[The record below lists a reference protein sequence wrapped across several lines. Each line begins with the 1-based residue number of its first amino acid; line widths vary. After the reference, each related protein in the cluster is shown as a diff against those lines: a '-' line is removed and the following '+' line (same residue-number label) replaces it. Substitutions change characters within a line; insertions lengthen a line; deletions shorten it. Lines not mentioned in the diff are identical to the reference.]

1 MYFSRM
7 QADERNPSTI
17 AQSAAPIWRRPVLFP
32 DVYVW
37 FVFLGAM
44 DIILTSI
51 ILSPLFRGYEVN
63 VLARW
68 VMENGGLVGT
78 VAYKFGA
85 VMLVIVICEVIGRR
99 RLETGRRLAEW
110 AVAISII
117 PVLVA
122 FLQMLVDVGAWVFG
136 GSE

>member
-1 MYFSRM
+1 MH
-7 QADERNPSTI
+7 ADEHTHATNAP
-17 AQSAAPIWRRPVLFP
+17 SAAPIWRRPVLFP
-32 DVYVW
+32 HVYVW

-78 VAYKFGA
+78 VAYKFAA
-85 VMLVIVICEVIGRR
+85 VMLVVVICEIVGRK

-122 FLQMLVDVGAWVFG
+122 FVQMLVDVGAWVFG
-136 GSE
+136 GSA